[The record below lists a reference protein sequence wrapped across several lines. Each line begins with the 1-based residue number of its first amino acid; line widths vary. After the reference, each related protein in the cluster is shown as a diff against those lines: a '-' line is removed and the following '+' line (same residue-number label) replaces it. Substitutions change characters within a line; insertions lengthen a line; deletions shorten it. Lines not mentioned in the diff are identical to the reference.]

1 MKRKRTSSL
10 TTPFGRNTVALR
22 IPVQGVSCRRRV
34 VGGFEITTITPSSL
48 QQYTQAKAN
57 IKEDKTR
64 GIKAVSYSQG
74 GVDER
79 HRQHHDAEGQHEALQ
94 GRLTWPLTHDSL
106 VQTICGRLLWR
117 NAHTYLV
124 VMTNVRHMMERCYA
138 EWTIRYP
145 YSLHVSIICIL
156 LAPRRIGSSW

>member
-64 GIKAVSYSQG
+64 GIKAVSYSQKEVWTNATDG
-74 GVDER
+74 TMMMLKGNTELFKDVS
-79 HRQHHDAEGQHEALQ
+79 H
-94 GRLTWPLTHDSL
+94 GR
-106 VQTICGRLLWR
+106 
-117 NAHTYLV
+117 
-124 VMTNVRHMMERCYA
+124 
-138 EWTIRYP
+138 
-145 YSLHVSIICIL
+145 
-156 LAPRRIGSSW
+156 